1 MPNFTDAF
9 QFDFENCNEINNA
22 GSALYV
28 TNLVC
33 PNDEPAEV
41 TLNSAAG
48 VTTGAESITVTNP
61 LTTEMYLRRGGILH
75 FGTAPNFVAV
85 VVDEDVT
92 LAPNADTA
100 VAIAPAPADIAAG
113 TSAITYGLQRVLP
126 PINIPTNLTAQEE
139 NRTDLSTGL
148 KGSMV
153 KTKIEANFSIT
164 VFNNVSDRA
173 LWQSIF
179 PSAQSDRSIYALVV
193 RSSGVHTFGRALVS
207 NWNDDGNVESLSKP
221 QFEIKFQGQWAATS
235 PYRWLTADQQT
246 SLNAVRRLAGL
257 TELTV

>member
-1 MPNFTDAF
+1 MPNFTEAF

-41 TLNSAAG
+41 SLVSAAG
-48 VTTGAESITVTNP
+48 AAAGDETITVTNP
-61 LTTEMYLRRGGILH
+61 LTTIIYLRRGGILH
-75 FGTAPNFVAV
+75 FGTVGAFNIA
-85 VVDEDVT
+85 VVDEDVA

-100 VAIAPAPADIAAG
+100 VAVAPLPAAIPGGDAAL
-113 TSAITYGLQRVLP
+113 TYGLQRVLS
-126 PINIPTNLTAQEE
+126 PINIPTNFTAQEE
-139 NRTDLSTGL
+139 NRTDLSTGI

-153 KTKIEANFSIT
+153 KTKVEANFSIT
-164 VFNNVSDRA
+164 VFNNIQDRA
-173 LWQSIF
+173 LWESIF
-179 PSAQSDRSIYALVV
+179 PAAQSDRSIYALVV

-221 QFEIKFQGQWAATS
+221 QFEIKFQGEWAGTS
-235 PYRWLTADQQT
+235 PFVYLTPEQQT
-246 SLNAVRRLAGL
+246 ALNSVRRLAGL
-257 TELTV
+257 TELTA